1 MTGFNVPLYPPCP
14 YVVQKQTEEPPT
26 RDIVLG
32 SDRCAAS
39 FRDAERQ
46 HECVRHRGHDGLCHC
61 GCVGW
66 KAVNHPHA
74 EDPGS
79 NRGVG
84 WVLSVLLVVVC
95 GIALAFLRP

>member
-1 MTGFNVPLYPPCP
+1 
-14 YVVQKQTEEPPT
+14 
-26 RDIVLG
+26 
-32 SDRCAAS
+32 
-39 FRDAERQ
+39 
-46 HECVRHRGHDGLCHC
+46 
-61 GCVGW
+61 
-66 KAVNHPHA
+66 VNHPHA